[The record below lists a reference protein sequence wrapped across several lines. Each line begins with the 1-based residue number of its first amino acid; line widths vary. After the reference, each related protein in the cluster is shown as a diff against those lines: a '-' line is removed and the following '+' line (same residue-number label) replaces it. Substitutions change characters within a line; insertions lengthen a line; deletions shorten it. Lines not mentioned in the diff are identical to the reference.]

1 MKRSK
6 RLARKTKETD
16 VVVRIDLD
24 GEGRYAV
31 DLPDKWLRHML
42 ESMARF
48 GRFDLD
54 VKAAGDFN
62 HHIIEDVGIT
72 LGKALK
78 EALRGRPVQRV
89 GTATLPMD
97 EALVTVSVDL
107 VDRPYCAVDL
117 PDEMLEHF
125 LRSFAMEA
133 RITLHNLVHR
143 GKNFHH
149 VCEATFK
156 ALGMALR
163 EATRPAAELR
173 STKGAV
179 RWKGK
184 R

>member
-1 MKRSK
+1 MRKAGLK
-6 RLARKTKETD
+6 RKTKETD
-16 VVVRIDLD
+16 VEVRIGLD
-24 GEGRYAV
+24 GPARYAI

-42 ESMARF
+42 ESVARF
-48 GRFDLD
+48 GKFDLT
-54 VKAAGDFN
+54 VKARGDFD
-62 HHIIEDVGIT
+62 HHVIEDVGIT

-78 EALRGRPVQRV
+78 EALRDRPVQRV
-89 GTATLPMD
+89 GTATIPMD

-107 VDRPYCAVDL
+107 VDRPYCQVDL

-149 VCEATFK
+149 VNEATFK
-156 ALGMALR
+156 ALGLALHQ
-163 EATRPAAELR
+163 ATRPAGELQ
-173 STKGAV
+173 STKGKV
-179 RWKGK
+179 RWN